1 MSFHECRQP
10 RSGDSASNNFIEFD
24 ADVDDLVLQLAS
36 GGSFGALSAALQ
48 ELMVL
53 VGPDHEDLEGSFQL
67 LDVDVTAGIN
77 PFKLGDDI
85 IIRDAKNLDANKDGK
100 IEFSLLLKPNVTL
113 DNNISIGFN
122 GAGDLW
128 FWKNDPTGIID
139 PLHVTLFS
147 EPIAAI
153 PIDDG
158 GPFTLAF
165 QQQNY
170 GFLV

>member
-77 PFKLGDDI
+77 LLEQFVLKLLDVQGTLVFENGTQSDPFKLGDDI

-113 DNNISIGFN
+113 DNNISIGF
-122 GAGDLW
+122 
-128 FWKNDPTGIID
+128 K
-139 PLHVTLFS
+139 
-147 EPIAAI
+147 
-153 PIDDG
+153 
-158 GPFTLAF
+158 GPATFGSGRTTPREL
-165 QQQNY
+165 
-170 GFLV
+170 LIRCM

>member
-1 MSFHECRQP
+1 MQ
-10 RSGDSASNNFIEFD
+10 RSKN
-24 ADVDDLVLQLAS
+24 LWCLS
-36 GGSFGALSAALQ
+36 GRITRTSK
-48 ELMVL
+48 
-53 VGPDHEDLEGSFQL
+53 GSFQI

-77 PFKLGDDI
+77 LLEQFVLKLLDVQGTLVFENGTQSDPFKLGDDI

-113 DNNISIGFN
+113 DSNISIGFN

-128 FWKNDPTGIID
+128 FWKNDPTGFID

-158 GPFTLAF
+158 GPFALAF